1 MSRLNLIFLIAF
13 IGLLIW
19 VTLFN
24 PGAVSTIQRGAQIAA
39 RPFMKASNEIDT
51 AVAGLGGESLSPAQL
66 RERLSRAEQERDRL
80 KLEVIQLDEI
90 LEENNQLRRALQ
102 YREKSPLSLV
112 AARVIS
118 RKPAQWYNTLII
130 DKGSAEGLGVDSP
143 VIVPLGE
150 EAGLVGKVS
159 EVLGPHSAVVLLL
172 TDEMCQVSAKLE
184 NSQEQGILSGQR
196 GATRTQP
203 NLKLRYL
210 SKEAE
215 AKPGSKVHSSGTGE
229 LFPAGLVL
237 GEVVSLT
244 IGVIDAEVV
253 VKPIVNFDDLVD
265 LFVILPNEAPED
277 AEAPETE
284 ESADPGS
291 PVNPENDAPAIP
303 PKPVSAR

>member
-19 VTLFN
+19 VTLFQ
-24 PGAVSTIQRGAQIAA
+24 PGAVSTIQRGAQIAM

-51 AVAGLGGESLSPAQL
+51 AVGGLGGESLSPAQL
-66 RERLSRAEQERDRL
+66 RDRLKLAEQERDRL

-118 RKPAQWYNTLII
+118 RKPAQWYNTLVI
-130 DKGSAEGLGVDSP
+130 DKGSDEGLAVDSP
-143 VIVPLGE
+143 VIIPLGE

-215 AKPGSKVHSSGTGE
+215 AKPGSMVHSSGTGE

-244 IGVIDAEVV
+244 IGVIDAEVI
-253 VKPIVNFDDLVD
+253 VKPAVNFDDLVD
-265 LFVILPNEAPED
+265 LFVILPTHT
-277 AEAPETE
+277 PETE
-284 ESADPGS
+284 ATK
-291 PVNPENDAPAIP
+291 PEAPAIP
-303 PKPVSAR
+303 AKPVSAQ

>member
-39 RPFMKASNEIDT
+39 RPFMQASNEIDT

-66 RERLSRAEQERDRL
+66 RERLSQAEQERDRL

-90 LEENNQLRRALQ
+90 LVENNQLRRALQ

-130 DKGSAEGLGVDSP
+130 DKGSAEGLAVDSP

-215 AKPGSKVHSSGTGE
+215 AKPGSKVYSSGTGE
-229 LFPAGLVL
+229 LFPAGLIL
-237 GEVVSLT
+237 GEVVNLT
-244 IGVIDAEVV
+244 IGVIDAEVI
-253 VKPIVNFDDLVD
+253 VKPVVDFDDLSD
-265 LFVILPNEAPED
+265 LFVILPSPEA
-277 AEAPETE
+277 AAPTT
-284 ESADPGS
+284 PQ
-291 PVNPENDAPAIP
+291 PAAVPIP
-303 PKPVSAR
+303 AKPVSAQ